1 MTGFQTPSHRLLH
14 AGQTKSVLD
23 GIPIAVKDNICT
35 ERMHTTCGSKMLQGT
50 IEELMQGACC
60 YSH

>member
-1 MTGFQTPSHRLLH
+1 MTGFQTPSHRLLY

-35 ERMHTTCGSKMLQGT
+35 ERMHTTCGSKMLQGA
-50 IEELMQGACC
+50 IDELMQGACC